1 MSNEKEL
8 VVEDLDS
15 LLELIQQ
22 CEFWVEWYVKCEVG
36 PDWLG
41 GGRSITFYLDNSP
54 LAETRIH
61 SQLKNALVV
70 ALQIPDKSI
79 DAVIYGE
86 GEITREESTLVVNF
100 EWDEAVPFQYSRDS
114 GTGKVQLVDLS
125 SPFQ

>member
-1 MSNEKEL
+1 
-8 VVEDLDS
+8 
-15 LLELIQQ
+15 
-22 CEFWVEWYVKCEVG
+22 
-36 PDWLG
+36 
-41 GGRSITFYLDNSP
+41 
-54 LAETRIH
+54 
-61 SQLKNALVV
+61 LKNALVV